1 MKRARWGQVLSGAV
15 VVAAGFAIG
24 VVELLKFPKGTVW
37 LVVAAA
43 VALVALIRFASAR

>member
-1 MKRARWGQVLSGAV
+1 VKRSQWGSVLAGVV

-24 VVELLKFPKGTVW
+24 VVEFLRFPKGTVW

-43 VALVALIRFASAR
+43 VALVALIRFASGR